1 MNHKDCIHPKTKTAR
16 SGCRLLTAMIER
28 ARELGLSV
36 KIEHNNGW
44 ITSVIIKDESD
55 WGSSLI
61 CTLGMT
67 LKIVRV
73 PYSMPSEPVKLK
85 SAMIWVDVIGDNC

>member
-1 MNHKDCIHPKTKTAR
+1 MTHKDCIHPKTKSAR
-16 SGCRLLTAMIER
+16 AGCRLLTQMIDR

-36 KIEHNNGW
+36 KIEHTNGW

-55 WGSSLI
+55 FGSSLI

-67 LKIVRV
+67 LRIVRV
-73 PYSMPSEPVKLK
+73 PFGCPSEPVKLK
-85 SAMIWVDVIGDNC
+85 SALIWVDVIGHNI